1 MSSLF
6 GGGQSMPAPQPVP
19 VNPMNDT
26 VAAQARQD
34 AANAALADAKARGRA
49 STIAAGGTM
58 ADENQ
63 YQRGLL
69 KQKARTSAVSTQML
83 G

>member
-19 VNPMNDT
+19 VNPANDAA
-26 VAAQARQD
+26 AAQARQD
-34 AANAALADAKARGRA
+34 AANAALADAKSRGRA
-49 STIAAGGTM
+49 STIAAGGLT
-58 ADENQ
+58 ADEAQ

-69 KQKARTSAVSTQML
+69 KQKERTTAASTQML

>member
-19 VNPMNDT
+19 VNPATD
-26 VAAQARQD
+26 AAAIQARQD

-49 STIAAGGTM
+49 STIAAGGLT
-58 ADENQ
+58 ADEVQ

-69 KQKARTSAVSTQML
+69 KQKARTGAAATQML